1 VPHPRHL
8 TGRAL
13 ARASGGRWAV
23 LAGILT
29 AVSLGGGLPACSRDT
44 AAPPSNTSP
53 VPPPANPAVVN
64 EEDGTGG
71 TLKLALV
78 APDTI
83 DPAQI
88 VPTDPAEVITADLLF
103 DGLTSIDPKTSQAVA
118 AVAERWEPNESL
130 TSWTFHLR
138 ADATFSNSTPLTA
151 ADVKFSLERVVQRGK
166 LSLAGPRLD
175 VVGGFTEL
183 QAGTATEMV
192 GLVVVDDR
200 TLKVDLL
207 TPYAGL
213 PELVA
218 SASFGIV
225 SKEVFTSG
233 VPAVALSGGFT
244 LTERDAT
251 RARLERRPGANVRL
265 DAVEMI
271 RYTDDEAAWKA
282 FRDGAVNWVLVPAS
296 RHDEAVADFGTAA
309 FTPLGATAFIG
320 FNLVDPKFVDPRF
333 RKAILRALDRVAL
346 AKVAPIGRAT
356 QTAIVPPG
364 VPGAVGEDCGTAC
377 RQDIDEAKRL
387 LAEAFPNGVYPAVAL
402 AVPEGGAE
410 KLVADE
416 VLRQLADVNVPVIV
430 ATMPFEQYRVFSTSG
445 QQQMFWYGWAGLF
458 PDPDAYLGRLFLTAS
473 KDNVTGF
480 HSEDIDSAIRDARG
494 TADRAERLRLY
505 GEIERRLVEEAAVI
519 PVSAYELEAAV
530 SAQVRNFRW
539 RLDGTFVVG
548 DVWVKPTG

>member
-1 VPHPRHL
+1 MGGHRITVAGIAL
-8 TGRAL
+8 TVG
-13 ARASGGRWAV
+13 
-23 LAGILT
+23 LAG
-29 AVSLGGGLPACSRDT
+29 VLPACSRD
-44 AAPPSNTSP
+44 ASAPPPTSSAA
-53 VPPPANPAVVN
+53 PPPANPAVVN
-64 EEDGTGG
+64 EGDGTGG

-88 VPTDPAEVITADLLF
+88 VPTDPAEAITADLLF
-103 DGLTSIDPKTSQAVA
+103 DGLTSIDPKTSQAVGA
-118 AVAERWEPNESL
+118 LAERWESNESL
-130 TSWTFHLR
+130 TSWTFQLR
-138 ADATFSNSTPLTA
+138 PDATFSNNTPLTA
-151 ADVKFSLERVVQRGK
+151 ADVKFSMERVVQRGK

-175 VVGGFTEL
+175 VVDGFAEL
-183 QAGTATEMV
+183 QAGTAATMV
-192 GLVVVDDR
+192 GLVVVDDH
-200 TLKVDLL
+200 TLQVDLL
-207 TPYAGL
+207 APYAGF

-218 SASFGIV
+218 SASFGVV
-225 SKEVFTSG
+225 SKEVFTRG

-282 FRDGAVNWVLVPAS
+282 FREGAVNWVLVPAS
-296 RHDEAVADFGTAA
+296 RHDEAIADFGTAA

-346 AKVAPIGRAT
+346 AKVTMIGRAA

-364 VPGAVGEDCGTAC
+364 VPGAVGEDCGIAC

-387 LAEAFPNGVYPAVAL
+387 LADAFPNGVYPAVAL
-402 AVPEGGAE
+402 AVPEGGTE

-416 VLRQLADVNVPVIV
+416 VLRQLAEVNIPVIV
-430 ATMPFEQYRVFSTSG
+430 AAMPFEQYRAFSTSG

-458 PDPDAYLGRLFLTAS
+458 PDPDAYLGRLFLTSS

-480 HSEDIDSAIRDARG
+480 HSEDIDSDIREARG
-494 TADRAERLRLY
+494 TADRVERLRMY

-548 DVWVKPTG
+548 DVWVKAQP